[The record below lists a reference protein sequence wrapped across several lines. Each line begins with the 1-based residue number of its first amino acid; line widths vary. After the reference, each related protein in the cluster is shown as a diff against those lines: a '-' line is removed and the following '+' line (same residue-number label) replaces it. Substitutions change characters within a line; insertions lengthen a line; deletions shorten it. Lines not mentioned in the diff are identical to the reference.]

1 VRVPLS
7 WLREYAPVPA
17 GGRDLAAALIRAG
30 LEVEHVEPVGD
41 AVTGVLVGEV
51 LKIEELTGFKK
62 PIRYVDV
69 RVGDDEY
76 GVVCGATN
84 FAVGDRVPVALPGA
98 VLPGD
103 FRITARETY
112 GRTSNGMICSA
123 RELGIGEDHAGIL
136 VLDPTAPLGA
146 DAVEALGLRDE
157 VLDIAVTPDRG
168 YCLSVRGVAREAAT
182 AYDVPFADPGLAAVP
197 PLTSPGYDVTVE
209 DADGCPRYV
218 ARVVRGLDP
227 QAQSPFWLRQ
237 RVTLGGMRPIS
248 LAVDVTN
255 YVLLGLGQPLHAF
268 DLARLDGG
276 IVVRRAHPGERL
288 TTLDG
293 TDRALDP
300 ADLVIADSSGAL
312 ALAGV
317 MGGATTEVAAATT
330 DLLVESAHFSA
341 VGIGRTSRRHLLTSE
356 ASKRFE
362 RGTDPLLPPVAAE
375 AAVALLTTLGG
386 ATADPGGTDVAT
398 LPERPGITLRA
409 AAPGE
414 RAGVAYPRETVV
426 RRLRDVGAEV
436 SGDDPLHVVP
446 PSWRPDLTEPVDLTE
461 EVMRLEGY
469 DAIPPVL
476 PAAPAG
482 LGLTRRQRLLRRI
495 GRTLA
500 GAGYAEVVPYPFM
513 AVEALDDLGLPP
525 DDARRR
531 APRLANPV
539 NDAEPLLATTLLP
552 GLLHALA
559 RNVGRGNHDVA
570 LFQVAPAF
578 FEHAETHPAPRPG
591 VDRRPDDD
599 TLAALDAA
607 LPDQPLHVG
616 LALTGA
622 REPRGHW
629 GAGRP
634 ATWQDAVEAART
646 VAAAVH
652 SPALS
657 VRPGRAAPW
666 HPGRCA
672 ELLVDGVV
680 VGWAG
685 ELHPR
690 ACAAFGVPPRTCA
703 AELAVEPLL
712 DTAVEHVP
720 APALPAFPPAQVDVA
735 LVVPD
740 RLPSADVEAPLRSGA
755 GPLLEAIRLFDVYT
769 GPQVGE
775 GMKSLAFQLRFRAPD
790 RTLTDEEVN
799 ALRDAAVAAAHAATG
814 ATLRT

>member
-1 VRVPLS
+1 MRVPLS
-7 WLREYAPVPA
+7 WLKEYAPVLA

-41 AVTGVLVGEV
+41 DISGVLVGEV
-51 LKIEELTGFKK
+51 LKIEELTEFKK
-62 PIRYVDV
+62 PIRYVDL
-69 RVGDDEY
+69 RVGDEEY

-123 RELGIGEDHAGIL
+123 RELGIGADHAGIL
-136 VLDPTAPLGA
+136 ILDPTAPLGA

-182 AYDVPFADPGLAAVP
+182 AYDVPFTDPGLAPVP
-197 PLTSPGYDVTVE
+197 AAGGGYPVTVE
-209 DADGCPRYV
+209 DPEGCPRYV

-227 QAQSPFWLRQ
+227 GAQSPFWLRQ
-237 RVTLGGMRPIS
+237 RVTLGGMRAIS

-268 DLARLDGG
+268 DLARLSGG
-276 IVVRRAHPGERL
+276 IVVRRATPGERL

-293 TDRALDP
+293 VDRALDP

-317 MGGATTEVAAATT
+317 MGGATTEVSAATT
-330 DLLVESAHFSA
+330 DLLIESAHFAA

-375 AAVALLTTLGG
+375 VAVTLLATLGG
-386 ATADPGGTDVAT
+386 ATADPDVTDVAT
-398 LPERPGITLRA
+398 LPQRPTIALRV

-414 RAGVAYPRETVV
+414 RAGVTYPRAAVV
-426 RRLRDVGAEV
+426 RRLTEVGADV

-446 PSWRPDLTEPVDLTE
+446 PSWRPDLTEAVDLTE

-469 DAIPPVL
+469 DEIPGVL

-482 LGLTRRQRLLRRI
+482 LGVTRRQRLLRRI
-495 GRTLA
+495 GRSLA
-500 GAGYAEVVPYPFM
+500 DAGYAEVVPYPFM
-513 AVEALDDLGLPP
+513 AEQSLDDLGLAA
-525 DDARRR
+525 DDLRRR

-552 GLLHALA
+552 GLLAVLA
-559 RNVGRGNHDVA
+559 RNVGRGTHDIA
-570 LFQVAPAF
+570 LFQLAPAF
-578 FEHAETHPAPRPG
+578 FEKAEIRPAPHPG
-591 VDRRPDDD
+591 TDHRPDDD

-607 LPDQPLHVG
+607 LPDQPLHLGVV
-616 LALTGA
+616 LTGD

-629 GAGRP
+629 GVGRS
-634 ATWQDAVEAART
+634 ATWQDAVQAARL
-646 VAAAVH
+646 VAAAVG
-652 SPALS
+652 STALS
-657 VRPGRAAPW
+657 VRPGDTAPW

-672 ELLVDGVV
+672 ELLVDGAV

-690 ACAAFGVPPRTCA
+690 VCAALGLPPRTCA

-720 APALPAFPPAQVDVA
+720 APALPTFPPAGVDVA
-735 LVVPD
+735 LVVGTHVPA
-740 RLPSADVEAPLRSGA
+740 ADVEAALRSGA
-755 GPLLEAIRLFDVYT
+755 GPLLESLHLFDVYT

-775 GMKSLAFQLRFRAPD
+775 GGTSLAYHLRFRAPD

-799 ALRDAAVAAAHAATG
+799 AMRDAAVAAAHQAVG
-814 ATLRT
+814 ATLRA